1 MDEFR
6 RYHFHMQFVKSER
19 FFPLFVSFIYVCSQI
34 RHFKNKGG
42 VTMEMISLIMK
53 KFLLLQNIFYYFKQ
67 THIKWPNSFH
77 NHSPFETFFLYFF
90 YFIIFTYISF
100 FTQKLLFECDSS
112 LQFQQNKNTHVWQKT
127 WHKGIQKI
135 WNFWKTNHLYVFFHL
150 LIWFMSFHPPFYT
163 CVGPTNNIWDMKT
176 HIFAILPKLF

>member
-42 VTMEMISLIMK
+42 VTMEMIGLIMK

-67 THIKWPNSFH
+67 THNKWPNSFH
-77 NHSPFETFFLYFF
+77 YHSPFETFFLYFF
-90 YFIIFTYISF
+90 LFYYFHIYFFFSPENYLNVTALSSSSKTKTHTYG
-100 FTQKLLFECDSS
+100 
-112 LQFQQNKNTHVWQKT
+112 NKT

-150 LIWFMSFHPPFYT
+150 LIWFMSFHPPFHT